1 MCEASAY
8 ILRNDKEELVLK
20 SVDVVE
26 PQDNGKFLLVD
37 IFGSQKMIKAKLKR
51 MNLVDHRIVFEE

>member
-8 ILRNDKEELVLK
+8 ILRNDKEELILK

-26 PQDNGKFLLVD
+26 PKENGEFLLVD
-37 IFGSQKMIKAKLKR
+37 IFGSQKTVKAKLKR
-51 MNLVDHRIVFEE
+51 MNLVDHKIVFEE

>member
-8 ILRNDKEELVLK
+8 ILRNDNEELVLK

-26 PQDNGKFLLVD
+26 PQDDGKFLLVD
-37 IFGSQKMIKAKLKR
+37 IFGSQKMIKGKLKR

>member
-37 IFGSQKMIKAKLKR
+37 IFGSQKTIQAKLKR
-51 MNLVDHRIVFEE
+51 LNLVDHRIVFEE

>member
-1 MCEASAY
+1 
-8 ILRNDKEELVLK
+8 
-20 SVDVVE
+20 VE

>member
-8 ILRNDKEELVLK
+8 ILRNDKEELILK
-20 SVDVVE
+20 SVDVLE
-26 PQDNGKFLLVD
+26 PKENGEFLLVD
-37 IFGSQKMIKAKLKR
+37 IFGSQKTIKAKLKR

>member
-37 IFGSQKMIKAKLKR
+37 IFGSQRTIKGKLKR

>member
-1 MCEASAY
+1 MCEANAY
-8 ILRNDKEELVLK
+8 ILRNEKEELVLK

-37 IFGSQKMIKAKLKR
+37 IFGSQKMIAAKLKR
-51 MNLVDHRIVFEE
+51 MDLVDHRIVFEE

>member
-26 PQDNGKFLLVD
+26 PQDNGKYLLVD
-37 IFGSQKMIKAKLKR
+37 IFGSQKTIKAKLKR